1 MWIKRVW
8 HNARYT
14 KRNARLL
21 SVCLV
26 EDGGD
31 FVQAFANS
39 CSHTGKPFLDFA
51 NPFDLICG
59 KFSNRAE
66 NQFGSVFRCLFMNL
80 PARVCSESISG
91 NDKDIES
98 CHRFTHIFACCI
110 SFGPFRYLR
119 VKIRNIGI
127 KLFNQFTPP
136 SAVSTSSAEEYTA
149 YIEILVHVDFHSN
162 PFRPYRTWLEI
173 AHLFFIVPFGIYIL
187 LYHILHNIAIL
198 TDILIPIFFFNFN
211 LLIHFFNSLFHF

>member
-1 MWIKRVW
+1 MMLIKRVW

-31 FVQAFANS
+31 FIQAFANS

-59 KFSNRAE
+59 EFSNRAE

-98 CHRFTHIFACCI
+98 CHRFTRIFACCI

-119 VKIRNIGI
+119 VKIRNIVI
-127 KLFNQFTPP
+127 ELFNQLTPP
-136 SAVSTSSAEEYTA
+136 SAVGTSSPEEYTA
-149 YIEILVHVDFHSN
+149 FIESLAHVDFHSK
-162 PFRPYRTWLEI
+162 PFRPCRTWLEI
-173 AHLFFIVPFGIYIL
+173 AHFFCTIRYLNSI
-187 LYHILHNIAIL
+187 
-198 TDILIPIFFFNFN
+198 IPYFT
-211 LLIHFFNSLFHF
+211 